1 MAENDENTLFRR
13 STLNRIAS
21 ADDLDKAI
29 CQMGTMLAS
38 MVPKR
43 HTLAASG
50 CETGTVRGSND
61 QPDIQSEPTTTL
73 RPTRLKTRFYSD
85 ATLKLLADVLGDADG
100 KA

>member
-1 MAENDENTLFRR
+1 
-13 STLNRIAS
+13 
-21 ADDLDKAI
+21 
-29 CQMGTMLAS
+29 MGTMLAS

-61 QPDIQSEPTTTL
+61 QPDMQSEPTATL
-73 RPTRLKTRFYSD
+73 QPTRLKTRFYSD

>member
-29 CQMGTMLAS
+29 CQMGTMRAS
-38 MVPKR
+38 IVPKR
-43 HTLAASG
+43 HALAASG

-73 RPTRLKTRFYSD
+73 RPTRCKNVFYPD
-85 ATLKLLADVLGDADG
+85 ATLRLLADVLGDADG

>member
-13 STLNRIAS
+13 SAQNRIAS
-21 ADDLDKAI
+21 ADDLDEAI

-61 QPDIQSEPTTTL
+61 QPDMQSEPTATL